1 MLRKTRIRTKAR
13 LMATSPQPNLNPL
26 LAGRKIDQEFLSQL
40 EITDDRRYPMPG
52 STTLNPGDSRIHLSS
67 NVARP
72 SNEVILAEHLATIR
86 HRSSGR
92 VFQVYRD
99 TVDALFLES
108 QDLIKFPKWLMDD
121 PRKQQER
128 SIRINEML
136 RPPADKHDRDWLSGD
151 LDDKTYDTLAYFLY
165 LQVNK

>member
-1 MLRKTRIRTKAR
+1 MTLP
-13 LMATSPQPNLNPL
+13 SNVNDL
-26 LAGRKIDQEFLSQL
+26 LVGRKVDQEFLSQL

-52 STTLNPGDSRIHLSS
+52 AVTKNPGDSRINVSS
-67 NVARP
+67 NTTRP
-72 SNEVILAEHLATIR
+72 SDEVVLAEHLATIR

-108 QDLIKFPKWLMDD
+108 QDTKKYPKWLLED
-121 PRKQQER
+121 PRKQNER

-136 RPPADKHDRDWLSGD
+136 RPPTDKYDRGWLGD
-151 LDDKTYDTLAYFLY
+151 DLEDRVYDTLAYFLY
-165 LQVNK
+165 LQVSK

>member
-1 MLRKTRIRTKAR
+1 
-13 LMATSPQPNLNPL
+13 MATSQPLPNVNPL
-26 LAGRKIDQEFLSQL
+26 LTGRKIDQEFLSQL

-52 STTLNPGDSRIHLSS
+52 ALTSNPGDTRISLVS

-72 SNEVILAEHLATIR
+72 SSQVVLAEHLATIR

-92 VFQVYRD
+92 VFQIYRD
-99 TVDALFLES
+99 TIDAQLLES

-136 RPPADKHDRDWLSGD
+136 RPPEDKYDRDWLSGD

-165 LQVNK
+165 LQVSK